1 MELTKIELVGFKSFA
16 KKTTFKIDS
25 PVTGIVG
32 PNGSGKSNVAEAFR
46 FVLGEQSVK
55 SMRGKTGADLIFKGS
70 KGLGQMS
77 RASVLLTFKND
88 VAEDSD
94 NPYASFSEIILGREI
109 FADGTNDYSING
121 SKVRLKDIQEL
132 LARNNIGASHHHII
146 SQGEADRVLH
156 ASVKE
161 RKEMVQ
167 DALGLR
173 IYEWRLKESE
183 KKLST
188 VLENMREA
196 QISRR
201 EIAPHVQFLKKQI
214 DKVQKGTELRSELA
228 GLYHT
233 YLAQE
238 EAYIHELQSKEPHTF
253 ESLKHE
259 LDSVE
264 KEIASQSHKK
274 QISIPDEIT
283 TRLVRVED
291 LIQKA
296 EQEKNT
302 VVRSVISLETEL
314 RILENSI
321 LKAKS
326 QENEL
331 IKVSSEGTLPKK
343 EVVEFSKSIQE
354 IHEKVVWRFEHKEFQ
369 ELPALFNILKARLQ
383 SFETFVQSTT
393 STQTISHKIDT
404 QELEQSI
411 SKIKADLEK
420 ATTLQAEVAQS
431 LERLYAEKRD
441 ANEAREKYKEGVFV
455 DERRLFELER
465 LQAELKGKISL
476 TELKITQVL
485 ERKERFEAELAE
497 AIVLIGDQVLKYRN
511 ETLTSFDPQVQ
522 DDKRRKIERLKLRIE
537 DIGVVNVSEV
547 TKEYES
553 VSGRDEFLANEI
565 RDLEISKEKLET
577 LMDDLRNT
585 LATQFELGIQ
595 TINANFQKFFNSMF
609 GGGQASLVLM
619 EKEKRQRKS
628 ADDEPEEDGEKEMET
643 GIDVSVSLPHKKVKD
658 IAMLSGGERA
668 LTSIALLFALSQ
680 VNPPPFLIL
689 DETDAALDE
698 SNAKKYGA
706 VLNELSAHSKLIVI
720 THNRET
726 MARTH
731 ALYGVTI
738 DVDGSSRILSVK
750 LDEANAY
757 AK

>member
-1 MELTKIELVGFKSFA
+1 MELTKIELTGFKSFA
-16 KKTTFKIDS
+16 KKTTFRIDS
-25 PVTGIVG
+25 SVTGIVG

-55 SMRGKTGADLIFKGS
+55 SMRGKTGSDLIFKGS

-77 RASVLLTFKND
+77 RAKVDLTFKNNS
-88 VAEDSD
+88 EDKDDST
-94 NPYASFSEIILGREI
+94 YASFPEIVLGREI

-121 SKVRLKDIQEL
+121 TKVRLKDIQEL
-132 LARNNIGASHHHII
+132 LAHNNIGTSHHHII

-156 ASVKE
+156 SSVKE

-173 IYEWRLKESE
+173 IYEWRLKESD
-183 KKLST
+183 KKLAT

-214 DKVQKGTELRSELA
+214 DKVQKGTELRSELSA
-228 GLYHT
+228 LYHT

-238 EAYIHELQSKEPHTF
+238 EAYIHDLESKEPHTF
-253 ESLKHE
+253 ESLKKE
-259 LDSVE
+259 LG
-264 KEIASQSHKK
+264 KITQEITEHTNKK
-274 QISIPDEIT
+274 QVTLPTEIT
-283 TRLVRVED
+283 TNLVRAEEA
-291 LIQKA
+291 IRKY

-302 VVRSVISLETEL
+302 IVRSVISLETEL
-314 RILENSI
+314 RILEKNI
-321 LKAKS
+321 EKAQNGEAEKI
-326 QENEL
+326 Q
-331 IKVSSEGTLPKK
+331 VSTDGHVSKK
-343 EVVEFSKSIQE
+343 EVVEFASSIKE
-354 IHEKVVWRFEHKEFQ
+354 IHEKVIWRYEHKEFQ
-369 ELPALFNILKARLQ
+369 ELPALFNLLKARLH
-383 SFETFVQSTT
+383 SFESFLENASHTQSVVQKVDTRELLLSVQKLKEDLRAATED
-393 STQTISHKIDT
+393 QTRITH
-404 QELEQSI
+404 E
-411 SKIKADLEK
+411 LEK
-420 ATTLQAEVAQS
+420 ALAQKKQAEEA
-431 LERLYAEKRD
+431 KD
-441 ANEAREKYKEGVFV
+441 AYKESSFV
-455 DERRLFELER
+455 DERRVFELER
-465 LQAELKGKISL
+465 LQAELQGKLSL
-476 TELKITQVL
+476 TELKITQIR

-497 AIVLIGDQVLKYRN
+497 ASVLIGASVLQYKN
-511 ETLTSFDPQVQ
+511 TTLTPFDPHTQ
-522 DDKRRKIERLKLRIE
+522 DEHRKKIERLKLRIE
-537 DIGVVNVSEV
+537 DIGFVNVDEV

-553 VSGRDEFLANEI
+553 VSGRDEFLSNEI
-565 RDLEISKEKLET
+565 RDLETSKEKLEQV
-577 LMDDLRNT
+577 MEELRTT
-585 LATQFELGIQ
+585 LATQFETGLT
-595 TINANFQKFFNSMF
+595 TINTHFQKFFHTMF
-609 GGGQASLVLM
+609 GGGEAKLVLI

-628 ADDEPEEDGEKEMET
+628 DTEEDVDDAEKETET
-643 GIDVSVSLPHKKVKD
+643 GIDVTVSLPHKKVKD

-668 LTSIALLFALSQ
+668 LASIALLFALSQ

-731 ALYGVTI
+731 SLYGVTI

-750 LDEANAY
+750 LDEANVY

>member
-1 MELTKIELVGFKSFA
+1 MELTKIELTGFKSFA

-70 KGLGQMS
+70 KGLSQMS
-77 RASVLLTFKND
+77 RASVLLTFKNEPK
-88 VAEDSD
+88 EDSAS
-94 NPYASFSEIILGREI
+94 PYASFSEIVLGREI
-109 FADGTNDYSING
+109 FADGTNEYSING

-132 LARNNIGASHHHII
+132 LAHNNIGSSHHHII

-156 ASVKE
+156 ASVKD

-183 KKLST
+183 KKLLS

-214 DKVQKGTELRSELA
+214 DKVQKGTQLRSELA
-228 GLYHT
+228 GLYHS

-238 EAYIHELQSKEPHTF
+238 SAYINQLQASEP
-253 ESLKHE
+253 EALDGLKSA
-259 LDSVE
+259 LANME
-264 KEIASQSHKK
+264 KEIVFHQSKK
-274 QISIPDEIT
+274 TTHLPDEIT
-283 TRLVRVED
+283 AKVVRVED
-291 LIQKA
+291 LIEKA
-296 EQEKNT
+296 EKEKNE
-302 VVRSVISLETEL
+302 VVKSVISLETEL

-321 LKAKS
+321 LKTKERES
-326 QENEL
+326 EIL
-331 IKVSSEGTLPKK
+331 KVSAEGTVSKK
-343 EVVEFSKSIQE
+343 EATEFSKSVQD
-354 IHEKVVWRFEHKEFQ
+354 IHEKLVWRFEHKEFQ

-383 SFETFVQSTT
+383 SFDAFLNHAAH
-393 STQTISHKIDT
+393 TQEVVHTIDT
-404 QELEQSI
+404 KELEDSVRR
-411 SKIKADLEK
+411 IKEDLEK
-420 ATTLQAEVAQS
+420 AVLLQSQVATTLEDLYQKRREIHQ
-431 LERLYAEKRD
+431 ERD
-441 ANEAREKYKEGVFV
+441 TYKEGLFT
-455 DERRLFELER
+455 DERKVFELEKT
-465 LQAELKGKISL
+465 QAELKGKLSL
-476 TELKITQVL
+476 LELKMVQL
-485 ERKERFEAELAE
+485 NERKERFDAELAE
-497 AIVLIGDQVLKYRN
+497 AVVLIGDSVLQYKN
-511 ETLTSFDPQVQ
+511 EPLTDFDPHAQ
-522 DDKRRKIERLKLRIE
+522 DDVRRKIERLKLKIE
-537 DIGVVNVSEV
+537 DIGVVNVAEV
-547 TKEYES
+547 TREYES

-565 RDLEISKEKLET
+565 RDLEESKTKLEL
-577 LMDDLRNT
+577 LMEDLRKT
-585 LATQFELGIQ
+585 LATEFESGLNA
-595 TINANFQKFFNSMF
+595 INTHFQKFFSTMF
-609 GGGQASLVLM
+609 GGGQAHLILT
-619 EKEKRQRKS
+619 EREKRQKRS
-628 ADDEPEEDGEKEMET
+628 SDEEMEDDAKEMET
-643 GIDVSVSLPHKKVKD
+643 GIDVAISLPHKKVKD
-658 IAMLSGGERA
+658 IGMLSGGERA

-706 VLNELSAHSKLIVI
+706 VLNELSEHSKLIVI

-731 ALYGVTI
+731 ALYGVTL